1 MSSLRR
7 CQRSHDASS
16 VDSVGFT
23 KTANESKAADW
34 AMVTVKYVK
43 AIPEALLK
51 GIKLLETAS
60 KPAANGK

>member
-1 MSSLRR
+1 
-7 CQRSHDASS
+7 
-16 VDSVGFT
+16 VGFT
-23 KTANESKAADW
+23 KTKAANESKAADW

-51 GIKLLETAS
+51 GIKPLETAS